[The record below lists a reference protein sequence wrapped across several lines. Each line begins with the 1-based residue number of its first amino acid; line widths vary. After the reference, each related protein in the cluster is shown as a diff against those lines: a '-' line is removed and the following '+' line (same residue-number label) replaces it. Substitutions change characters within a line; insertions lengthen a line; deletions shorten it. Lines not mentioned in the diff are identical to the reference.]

1 MMDKMAARVVIGLD
15 FGTTYSGVA
24 YCDNNGAREGTAGV
38 KLITS
43 WPGHITQNATNEFV
57 LPLPDSPHDATLG
70 IAR

>member
-1 MMDKMAARVVIGLD
+1 MAARVVIGLD

-43 WPGHITQNATNEFV
+43 WPGISNQNATNEFV
-57 LPLPDSPHDATLG
+57 HRRVLAGGAT
-70 IAR
+70 I